1 MFGDEGDALVSFP
14 RFVGMELGLENWL
27 TIVKERIDAFA
38 TATGLKA
45 DMR

>member
-1 MFGDEGDALVSFP
+1 MFGNEGEC
-14 RFVGMELGLENWL
+14 VGVVPQVRGLELGLENWL